1 MNSRYDAERIAPYA
15 ARRSRALEVLSA
27 RGAAALLLSAR
38 PKLRNAD
45 TEHRYRPDS
54 DLWRL
59 TGLGEPHCALLLLPA
74 SNGRAARSVLFL
86 RERNAEQE
94 LWSGRRLGVER
105 APELLRVDEA
115 RPIEGLWSDLPGL
128 LEGCARLCYRT
139 GVDAQ
144 SDAAVLEVLARLR
157 SKTRSNAT
165 LPHELLDTA
174 PVLHELRLSKDQA
187 ELRAMSRA
195 AEITCAAHASAM
207 RSARPGM
214 REFELEALIE
224 YEFRRRG
231 ADAPAYGTIVAGG
244 ANACILHYV
253 DNRDELRDGQL
264 LLIDAGAEF
273 EHYAA
278 DVTRTFPVG
287 ERFSAPQRE
296 LYELVLRAQLAAIDS
311 ARAGR
316 RFDEPHATAVR
327 VLVEGLCELG
337 LLRDSVPAALESGAY
352 KRFYMHRTSH
362 WLGLDVHDA
371 GSYVREGASRELAPG
386 MVLTIEPGLYVA
398 EDDREVDER
407 WRGIGIRIEDDV
419 LVTDAGPQVLTAAA
433 PKAPDEIEAL
443 RARALAS

>member
-1 MNSRYDAERIAPYA
+1 MLTRNGADRLAPYI
-15 ARRSRALEVLSA
+15 ARRARVLEALSR

-38 PKLRNAD
+38 PKVRNAD

-59 TGLGEPHCALLLLPA
+59 TGLGEPHCALVLLPA
-74 SNGRAARSVLFL
+74 VAGRAARSVLFL

-94 LWSGRRLGVER
+94 LWSGRRLGI
-105 APELLRVDEA
+105 AGATQHLGVDDA
-115 RPIEGLWSDLPGL
+115 RPIETLWTDLPGL
-128 LEGCARLCYRT
+128 LEGCAQLCYRT
-139 GVDAQ
+139 GVDTHN
-144 SDAAVLEVLARLR
+144 DVAVLEVLARLR
-157 SKTRSNAT
+157 AKTRSAAT
-165 LPHELLDTA
+165 LPHELIDAA
-174 PVLHELRLSKDQA
+174 PVLHELRLFKDEA

-195 AEITCAAHASAM
+195 AQITCEAHLSAM

-214 REFELEALIE
+214 RENEIEALIE

-231 ADAPAYGTIVAGG
+231 ADAPAYNTIVAGG
-244 ANACILHYV
+244 ANACILHYIDNV
-253 DNRDELRDGQL
+253 DVLREDQL

-287 ERFSAPQRE
+287 ARFGAAQRE
-296 LYELVLRAQLAAIDS
+296 LYEVVLRAQLAAIEL
-311 ARAGR
+311 ARPGR
-316 RFDEPHATAVR
+316 RFDEPHAAAVR
-327 VLVEGLCELG
+327 VLVEGLCDLG
-337 LLRDSVPAALESGAY
+337 LLSESVPTALESGSY

-371 GSYVREGASRELAPG
+371 GSYVRDGASRELAPG

-398 EDDREVDER
+398 EDEPSVDAR

-419 LVTDAGPQVLTAAA
+419 VVTDAGPRVLTAGV
-433 PKAPDEIEAL
+433 PKALDEIEEL
-443 RARALAS
+443 RAQALAG

>member
-1 MNSRYDAERIAPYA
+1 MTSRHDADRLGPYI
-15 ARRSRALEVLSA
+15 ARRARALELLSA
-27 RGAAALLLSAR
+27 RGAAALLFSAR

-74 SNGRAARSVLFL
+74 ANGRAARSVLFL
-86 RERNAEQE
+86 RERHAEQE

-105 APELLRVDEA
+105 ATEVLRVDEA
-115 RPIEGLWSDLPGL
+115 RPIERVWTDLPGL

-144 SDAAVLEVLARLR
+144 HDAALLEVLARLR
-157 SKTRSNAT
+157 AKTRSNAT

-174 PVLHELRLSKDQA
+174 PVLHELRLFKDDA
-187 ELRAMSRA
+187 ELRAMARA
-195 AEITCAAHASAM
+195 AEITCEAHLSAM
-207 RSARPGM
+207 RSTRAGM
-214 REFELEALIE
+214 REYELEALLE

-253 DNRDELRDGQL
+253 DNADVLRDGQL

-287 ERFSAPQRE
+287 ARFSAPQRE
-296 LYELVLRAQLAAIDS
+296 LYDVVLRAQLAAIEQ
-311 ARAGR
+311 ARVGQ
-316 RFDEPHATAVR
+316 RFDNPHAAALR
-327 VLVEGLCELG
+327 VLVAGLCELG
-337 LLRDSVPAALESGAY
+337 LLKDGAASALESGAY

-371 GSYVREGASRELAPG
+371 GSYVRDGAPRELEPG

-398 EDDREVDER
+398 EDEASVDER

-419 LVTDAGPQVLTAAA
+419 LIRAEGPQVLTSGV
-433 PKAPDEIEAL
+433 PKAPDDIEEL
-443 RARALAS
+443 RALALAH